1 MNIKTDYEI
10 GDIVWIAGITRR
22 NNKLVKGKVILK
34 LNIPNYSDIHYVIEI
49 PTEIEPL
56 LEIRNWA
63 TISQDEHGPVGLFRN
78 LTANKDSTNKFI
90 SKLGY
95 TEPEELEDDEPT
107 AEQIHKAIEQSIDN
121 NVHPPLVLKETKT
134 KTRRRFSKRRIQ
146 S

>member
-10 GDIVWIAGITRR
+10 GDIVWIYGISRR
-22 NNKLVKGKVILK
+22 NNKSVKGKVILK
-34 LNIPNYSDIHYVIEI
+34 LDIPNYADVHYIIEI

-56 LEIRNWA
+56 LEIRTWHM
-63 TISQDEHGPVGLFRN
+63 ISQDEHGPVGLFRKHID
-78 LTANKDSTNKFI
+78 NKEGTNKFI

-95 TEPEELEDDEPT
+95 TEPEESEDDEPT

-121 NVHPPLVLKETKT
+121 NVHPPLVLKETKN